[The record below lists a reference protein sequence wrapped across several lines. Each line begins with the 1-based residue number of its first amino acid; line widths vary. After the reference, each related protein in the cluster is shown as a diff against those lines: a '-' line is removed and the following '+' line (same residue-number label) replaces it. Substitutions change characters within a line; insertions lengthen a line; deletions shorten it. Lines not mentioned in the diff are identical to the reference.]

1 MLTISFIGSPLETI
15 IYLVC
20 VVTSLLCAYLL
31 ARAYTRGRT
40 RLLIWSA
47 ICFALMALNNLV
59 LVIDV
64 LLLPE
69 VDLTIPRA
77 VTALLAVTVLLYG
90 FIWETP

>member
-15 IYLVC
+15 IYLLC
-20 VVTSLLCAYLL
+20 VVAGLLCAFLL

-40 RLLIWSA
+40 RLLIWSS
-47 ICFALMALNNLV
+47 ICFAMLALNNLV
-59 LVIDV
+59 VAIDV

-69 VDLTIPRA
+69 VDLTIPGA
-77 VTALLAVTVLLYG
+77 VTALLAVAVLLYG

>member
-15 IYLVC
+15 IYLLC

-47 ICFALMALNNLV
+47 ICFAMMALNNLV
-59 LVIDV
+59 LAIDV
-64 LLLPE
+64 LLLPD

-77 VTALLAVTVLLYG
+77 VTGLLAVAVLLYG

>member
-15 IYLVC
+15 IYLLC

-31 ARAYTRGRT
+31 ARAYARGRT

-47 ICFALMALNNLV
+47 ICFAMIALNNLV
-59 LVIDV
+59 LAVDV
-64 LLLPE
+64 LLLPD

-77 VTALLAVTVLLYG
+77 VTALLAVAILLYG

>member
-1 MLTISFIGSPLETI
+1 MLTISFIGSPLETV
-15 IYLVC
+15 IYLLC

-47 ICFALMALNNLV
+47 ICFAMMALNNLV
-59 LVIDV
+59 LAIDV

-69 VDLTIPRA
+69 VDLTLLGA
-77 VTALLAVTVLLYG
+77 VTALLAVAILLYG

>member
-15 IYLVC
+15 ISLLC

-31 ARAYTRGRT
+31 ARAYTHGRT

-47 ICFALMALNNLV
+47 ICFAMMALNNLV
-59 LVIDV
+59 LAIDV
-64 LLLPE
+64 LLLPD

-77 VTALLAVTVLLYG
+77 ATALLAVTVLLYG